1 MQKIEKGVESDGL
14 SLTTEQVK
22 HIRCALMGFITEC
35 RKNEKVRYFTGTINE
50 LEALLEILPQPE
62 KMAIDETGQFYN
74 INYELRRT
82 YVKVLGGVWRDDK

>member
-22 HIRCALMGFITEC
+22 HIRSALMGFITEC

-74 INYELRRT
+74 INYELRKT
-82 YVKVLGGVWRDDK
+82 YIKVVGGVWRE